1 MLRAA
6 PNLANQETLVRIRE
20 LCQRGQSGE
29 RTAAVIATGHAG
41 LDAALPGGGWP
52 CGAITELMPGST
64 GIGELS
70 LVLPAL
76 AAVARAGKYHA
87 WIAPPHLPCPQAL
100 AQRGLALDHL
110 LLIHTADTAATL
122 WAAEQLLR
130 CASVGAVLA
139 WPAALDERRVRRLQ
153 LAAEAGGGCGFI
165 YRPASAAAV
174 SSPAAL
180 RLRLANTAQGLR
192 IDIQKSR
199 GGSAREAPIYA
210 VVVHPASQAA
220 A

>member
-1 MLRAA
+1 MAREQLLAQLKAA
-6 PNLANQETLVRIRE
+6 CE
-20 LCQRGQSGE
+20 RGQPSE
-29 RTAAVIATGHAG
+29 RAVLTIATSYAEF
-41 LDAALPGGGWP
+41 DAALPGGGWP
-52 CGAITELMPGST
+52 CGAITELMPEVA

-76 AAVARAGKYHA
+76 AHQARAGKYCA

-100 AQRGLALDHL
+100 VQAGLPLDHL
-110 LLIHTADTAATL
+110 LLIHTTDTAATL

-130 CASVGAVLA
+130 CTHIGAVLA
-139 WPAALDERRVRRLQ
+139 WPAALDDRRVRRLQ
-153 LAAEAGGGCGFI
+153 LAAETGGGCGLI

-180 RLRLANTAQGLR
+180 RLRLASTPRGLA
-192 IDIQKSR
+192 IQIQKSR
-199 GGSAREAPIYA
+199 GGHARA
-210 VVVHPASQAA
+210 VVVHTTSQAA

>member
-6 PNLANQETLVRIRE
+6 STLADPGALARIRE
-20 LCQRGQSGE
+20 LCQRGQATE
-29 RTAAVIATGHAG
+29 RSPAAIATGHVV
-41 LDAALPGGGWP
+41 LDAVLPGGGWP
-52 CGAITELMPGST
+52 CGAITELMPGTT

-76 AAVARAGKYHA
+76 AALTRAGKYLA

-100 AQRGLALDHL
+100 TQRGLALDHL
-110 LLIHTADTAATL
+110 LLIETTDTAATL

-130 CASVGAVLA
+130 CAHIGAVLA
-139 WPAALDERRVRRLQ
+139 WPAALDDRRIRRLQ
-153 LAAEAGGGCGFI
+153 LAAEAGGGCGLI

-180 RLRLANTAQGLR
+180 RLRLTGTQQGLG
-192 IDIQKSR
+192 IHIQKSR
-199 GGSAREAPIYA
+199 GGRPHA
-210 VVVHPASQAA
+210 VVVHPASQAVA
-220 A
+220 

>member
-1 MLRAA
+1 MAREQLLAQLKAA
-6 PNLANQETLVRIRE
+6 CEHGQRSGRTTL
-20 LCQRGQSGE
+20 
-29 RTAAVIATGHAG
+29 TIATGHTE

-52 CGAITELMPGST
+52 CGAITELMPEVA

-76 AAVARAGKYHA
+76 ATLARAGKYLA

-100 AQRGLALDHL
+100 VQHGLALKQL
-110 LLIHTADTAATL
+110 LLIHTVNMAATL

-130 CASVGAVLA
+130 CTHIGAVLA
-139 WPAALDERRVRRLQ
+139 WPAALDDRRVRRLQ
-153 LAAEAGGGCGFI
+153 LAAEAGGGCGLI

-180 RLRLANTAQGLR
+180 RLQLTGTPQGLGVH
-192 IDIQKSR
+192 IKKSR
-199 GGSAREAPIYA
+199 GGRAHA
-210 VVVHPASQAA
+210 VVVHPASQTAA
-220 A
+220 